1 MRPGDREPPGPPCP
15 CAEGPAGPHAATVS
29 EADSPALRTISG
41 GGAPEDLVSTRRRPV
56 EAARRRC
63 RAPTAVPPRPP
74 RPLGWPRG
82 DDGGAPQ
89 TSLLA
94 PMALGLAAP
103 LSPRLGQLLHGLTE
117 LIVGLGGGGTASCFL
132 GALLERYYGLSTGRN
147 GSECQVG
154 LQIGLVLLEGA
165 LRGFLTTCP
174 QP

>member
-1 MRPGDREPPGPPCP
+1 MPPCLP
-15 CAEGPAGPHAATVS
+15 VEGPTDPQAATAS
-29 EADSPALRTISG
+29 EADSPALRTIAGGGGSG
-41 GGAPEDLVSTRRRPV
+41 GSAPTRRRPV

-89 TSLLA
+89 TPLLA
-94 PMALGLAAP
+94 AMALGLAAP
-103 LSPRLGQLLHGLTE
+103 LSPRLGPWLHGLSE
-117 LIVGLGGGGTASCFL
+117 LMVGIGGGGTASCFF

-154 LQIGLVLLEGA
+154 LQVGLVLLEGA

-174 QP
+174 QPQLQMQN